1 MGNGSGTGVSEIDY
15 NAFAFPKA
23 SWKTSK
29 KLKEQQS
36 NKKRSRKRKKH
47 RKSIMHPKGSGY
59 CYLCATLHNDYTYK
73 PTQEHHVVFGSGQR
87 ELSEK
92 YGLTVQLCM
101 EHHKEGPEAAHNNQ
115 AIRELL
121 CRDAQEVFA
130 MEYPNLNWIQ
140 IFKKNYSEVEDEE
153 TKETDI
159 ASKESVES
167 K

>member
-36 NKKRSRKRKKH
+36 NKKHSRKRKKH

-87 ELSEK
+87 ELSEE
-92 YGLTVQLCM
+92 YGLTVQLCI
-101 EHHKEGPEAAHNNQ
+101 EHHKDGSEAAHNNQ

-121 CRDAQEVFA
+121 CRDAQEAF
-130 MEYPNLNWIQ
+130 MEEYQNLDWMK
-140 IFKKNYSEVEDEE
+140 IFKKNYLSTNSER
-153 TKETDI
+153 
-159 ASKESVES
+159 S
-167 K
+167 

>member
-1 MGNGSGTGVSEIDY
+1 MSEIDY

-47 RKSIMHPKGSGY
+47 RKSIMHPKGIGY
-59 CYLCATLHNDYTYK
+59 CYLCAALHNDYTYK
-73 PTQEHHVVFGSGQR
+73 PTQEHHVMFGSGQR

-101 EHHKEGPEAAHNNQ
+101 EHHKEGPEAAHNNKV
-115 AIRELL
+115 IRELL
-121 CRDAQEVFA
+121 CRDAQEAFM
-130 MEYPNLNWIQ
+130 MEYPNLNWMQ

>member
-1 MGNGSGTGVSEIDY
+1 MSEIDY

-23 SWKTSK
+23 SWKASK

-87 ELSEK
+87 ELSEE
-92 YGLTVQLCM
+92 YGLTVQLCI
-101 EHHKEGPEAAHNNQ
+101 EHHKDGSEAAHNNQ

-121 CRDAQEVFA
+121 CRDAQEAF
-130 MEYPNLNWIQ
+130 MEEYQNLDWMK
-140 IFKKNYSEVEDEE
+140 IFKKNYLSTNSER
-153 TKETDI
+153 
-159 ASKESVES
+159 S
-167 K
+167 